1 MLLFI
6 RRTKENLQQ
15 AKHISIHLM
24 LLFINFQINTLF
36 PLEISIHLMLL
47 FIQLLVALVWTSIY
61 FNTSHVTVYQCKG
74 CRKHNNYYI
83 SIHLML
89 LFISLHLFFLHLTYR
104 ISIHLMLLFIGFCVF
119 CIIPII
125 LISIHLM
132 LLFIFSTF
140 QSIPYTSPFKYI
152 SCYCFSK

>member
-89 LFISLHLFFLHLTYR
+89 LFI
-104 ISIHLMLLFIGFCVF
+104 GKCVSE
-119 CIIPII
+119 CR
-125 LISIHLM
+125 SNY
-132 LLFIFSTF
+132 IF
-140 QSIPYTSPFKYI
+140 QYI
-152 SCYCFSK
+152 SCYCLSHYICFFCI

>member
-1 MLLFI
+1 MCI
-6 RRTKENLQQ
+6 RMSE
-15 AKHISIHLM
+15 
-24 LLFINFQINTLF
+24 
-36 PLEISIHLMLL
+36 
-47 FIQLLVALVWTSIY
+47 QL
-61 FNTSHVTVYQCKG
+61 H
-74 CRKHNNYYI
+74 I

-132 LLFIFSTF
+132 LLFIFVDARDLQKKTEF
-140 QSIPYTSPFKYI
+140 QYI
-152 SCYCFSK
+152 SCYCLSLVILTIAQNNSNFNTSHVTVYLLPLHNPPVISIFQYISCYCLSGWEDARGCVIEQFQYISCYCLSC